1 MPLQRLNQLF
11 ENKDINP
18 QNALEQTCLC
28 IHELLPNANLISL
41 WRFEE
46 NNNQIRSLINY
57 DAESKSFS
65 QDIILTRELY
75 PTYFDSIIENDVINA
90 PIAREHS
97 ATKCFNESYFEPA
110 NIYSLLDFILHKDH
124 RPSGVICCERR
135 GDTTVWTGEDIEN
148 IRMVATLI
156 SYFFDITKT

>member
-1 MPLQRLNQLF
+1 MPLQRLNELF
-11 ENKDINP
+11 EN
-18 QNALEQTCLC
+18 QNVAPREALEQACVC
-28 IHELLPNANLISL
+28 IQELLPNANLISL
-41 WRFEE
+41 WLFED

-57 DAESKSFS
+57 DAENKSFS

-75 PTYFDSIIENDVINA
+75 PAYFNSILENEVINA
-90 PIAREHS
+90 SVAREHY

-135 GDTTVWTGEDIEN
+135 GDTTTWTEKDIEN

-156 SYFFDITKT
+156 SYFFDITKA